1 LNQGI
6 SDPGQVTAVAQAA
19 QTRGDHEAALELF
32 RQAAAL
38 APDHAWRLL
47 EVGAELRELGR
58 FEEAQTVYLDA
69 VARNPHL
76 ANAFRGL
83 ALVAR
88 QRGDGHAALE
98 HFRAAAAIEPENAWL
113 AFDVASQ
120 LRDLGRLEDAAVAFR
135 AVLAKD
141 PKNAHS
147 WRALALLARESGNRA
162 EALDFFR
169 VAAVFNPAD
178 PWNTQDAG
186 TELRELGRLDEAAD
200 CFRAVLARDANFL
213 HANRGL
219 AQIARAKG
227 AHKEAAEQFAAV
239 ARLEPRDVWAQVD
252 LASELRELGRLDEA
266 ESAYRA
272 AAALDPKLAQVS
284 RGLGLIARQRGDH
297 ADALAHFQA
306 AVRIEPGNLW
316 LHHDVATEL
325 AENGRYEEAE
335 RILAALVEQRSDSVE
350 AILAYA
356 HLLRRRGPAA
366 SVVAWLEKAAAMAPD
381 HLGAKLDLAEER
393 LRAWRLDEAEALF
406 DVALA
411 VQADNVRALI
421 GKGQVGR
428 RRGDHKLAL
437 YCFQKAAIAP
447 GASLWAALEL
457 HSELK
462 DSGRRDEARQWLEKE
477 MSRAERPILHL
488 QIGYLAREDG
498 DDAGARA
505 AFARAVEIDSDF
517 DQAQVELATEIFQQG
532 RAEPAIR
539 RLRDFIDAHPD
550 NARAINALAN
560 FAEQMDDIES
570 AVSLRRRA
578 TEIEPSNIW
587 AQTQLAHA
595 LSKLGMQAEAEEV
608 LRDCEIRFGDTP
620 EIWSARARG
629 LAERGE
635 RPAALTLLRNAVTA
649 FPDHFELWAQ
659 LVTTLIERGAY
670 EEARDSLKTSRGAS
684 LGEKTRLC
692 QLRGLLAAAQWDLP
706 TAFAQ
711 FAEGAALAPTSGWLH
726 EWAGRSAMLRF
737 DFEAAQL
744 HIAAAVRNNAAH
756 RVSHRG
762 SAKPSQSLLGQIFD
776 EFRLDAGTSS
786 RLRDAVEQEDAI
798 AALSAIVLETPGS
811 TSAAITLLIA
821 LRRRGM
827 LRGLDGLARHASSP
841 IPASIAQFWD
851 QNVPPDVAVLCE
863 EWRSAHPNFSYRL
876 FSRADARHFLF
887 EQKMPAALAAFDRAT
902 EPAMMADIFRLAYLA
917 HSGGFYIDADDR
929 CLAPLSAIDH
939 GAADL
944 LLYQEEYIGST
955 GNNFIGVRPGHP
967 VIVAALEEAVT
978 AVNRGD
984 SDILWLSTGPGVL
997 TRQVANYLASDLKAR
1012 LETTMILRS
1021 YELERSLAVWALAS
1035 YKHTQKH
1042 WSRTTFKAAEFL
1054 QGVNGPLARRR

>member
-1 LNQGI
+1 MDQGI

-19 QTRGDHEAALELF
+19 QKRGDHEAALELF
-32 RQAAAL
+32 RKAAAL
-38 APDHAWRLL
+38 APDEAWRLL

-58 FEEAQTVYLDA
+58 LEEAQTAYLDA
-69 VARNPHL
+69 VALNPHL

-88 QRGDGHAALE
+88 QRGDSHAALE

-113 AFDVASQ
+113 AYDVASQ
-120 LRDLGRLEDAAVAFR
+120 LRDLNRLDEAAFAFR

-141 PKNAHS
+141 LKNAHS
-147 WRALALLARESGNRA
+147 WRALALLARQCGKRA
-162 EALDFFR
+162 EALDYFR
-169 VAAVFNPAD
+169 VAAVFNPTD
-178 PWNTQDAG
+178 PWNVQDAG

-227 AHKEAAEQFAAV
+227 AHTEAAQQFAAV
-239 ARLEPRDVWAQVD
+239 ARLEPGDVWVQVD

-272 AAALDPKLAQVS
+272 AAALDPDLAQVS

-297 ADALAHFQA
+297 AEALEHFRA
-306 AVRIEPGNLW
+306 AVRSEPGNLW

-325 AENGRYEEAE
+325 ADLGRQEEAE
-335 RILAALVEQRSDSVE
+335 QVLAVLIEQRSDSVE

-366 SVVAWLEKAAAMAPD
+366 TVATWLEKAAAMAPD

-406 DVALA
+406 DTALE
-411 VQADNVRALI
+411 VQGEDVRALM
-421 GKGQVGR
+421 GKGQIAR
-428 RRGDHKLAL
+428 RRGDRTLAL
-437 YCFQKAAIAP
+437 ECFQKAAIAP
-447 GASLWAALEL
+447 GATLWAVIEL
-457 HSELK
+457 HTELK
-462 DSGRRDEARQWLEKE
+462 DGGRRDEARQWLEAE

-488 QIGYLAREDG
+488 QMGYLAREAG
-498 DDAGARA
+498 DDASARA
-505 AFARAVEIDSDF
+505 AFAKAVEMDANF
-517 DQAQVELATEIFQQG
+517 DQAQVELATEVFQQG

-550 NARAINALAN
+550 NARALNALAN

-570 AVSLRRRA
+570 AIALRRTA

-595 LSKLGMQAEAEEV
+595 LSKLGRQAEADQV

-620 EIWSARARG
+620 EIWSARASG

-635 RPAALTLLRNAVTA
+635 RPAALALLRNAVRA
-649 FPDHFELWAQ
+649 YPDHFELWAQ
-659 LVTTLIERGAY
+659 LVTALIERGAY
-670 EEARDSLKTSRGAS
+670 EEARDSLAKSRGAS
-684 LGEKTRLC
+684 LGEKMRLC
-692 QLRGLLAAAQWDLP
+692 QLQGLLAAAQWDLP

-711 FAEGAALAPTSGWLH
+711 FVEGAALAPTSGWLH

-744 HIAAAVRNNAAH
+744 HITAAVRNNAAH

-776 EFRLDAGTSS
+776 EFRLDAGTVS
-786 RLRDAVEQEDAI
+786 RLRDAMKTEDAI
-798 AALSAIVLETPGS
+798 GALSAIVLETPGS
-811 TSAAITLLIA
+811 TAAAITLLIA

-827 LRGLDGLARHASSP
+827 LRGLDAFVRHAPSP

-851 QNVPPDVAVLCE
+851 QNIPHDVAALCE
-863 EWRSAHPNFSYRL
+863 EWRNAHPDFSYQL
-876 FSRADARHFLF
+876 YSRADARYFLF
-887 EQKMPAALAAFDRAT
+887 EQKMPEALAAFDRAT

-917 HSGGFYIDADDR
+917 RTGGFYIDADDR

-939 GAADL
+939 GTADL

-955 GNNFIGVRPGHP
+955 GNNFIGARPGHP
-967 VIVAALEEAVT
+967 VIVASLEEAVT

-997 TRQVANYLASDLKAR
+997 TRQVANYLASDLEPR
-1012 LETTMILRS
+1012 LETTMILRA
-1021 YELERSLAVWALAS
+1021 YELEKSLAVWALAS

-1042 WSRTTFKAAEFL
+1042 WSRTTFRAAEAV
-1054 QGVNGPLARRR
+1054 QGVKGSLARRG